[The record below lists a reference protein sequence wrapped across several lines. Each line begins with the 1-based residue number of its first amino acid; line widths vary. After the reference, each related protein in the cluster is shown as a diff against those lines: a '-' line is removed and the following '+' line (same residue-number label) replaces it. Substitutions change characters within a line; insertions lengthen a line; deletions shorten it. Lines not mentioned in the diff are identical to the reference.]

1 MNWNTRIDQIIKRVT
16 VPATFVSA
24 ALIAA
29 GFAAGRLGV
38 GAAMVFCYL
47 LAAFLC
53 AVPVAVRAVQ
63 GLQRNTVSIEVLVS
77 IAVLGALLLRQFGE
91 AAMVTFLFQFG
102 HFLEQRTVKKSR
114 DAVSPL
120 EQADGDATPVQTENV
135 AQDVRDAKLP
145 EKKFADWFVKW
156 YTAAVT
162 TLAALVLVLTWKPD
176 MAVAVLMLA
185 CPGALVVG
193 VPAANAAGIR
203 RGAKEQVLIKDGGS
217 LSAFAGTTVFAFAK
231 TGTLT
236 EGRPGVTFF
245 RYYEEDW
252 KNAMLL
258 ADAMERGSDHPISRA
273 IQEYAEKLET
283 VSEEALSVQVEKGKG
298 IRAQRQGENLVM
310 GSVRYAEELNVQ
322 LTQQVRSDLS
332 LVQEPGD
339 SAVILAA
346 GERVLA
352 LFGISDRIREDAAQS
367 LKELKSLGADK
378 LILLTGD
385 NGLTA
390 RIVAKEAGIDE
401 VYAELKPQEKPDVI
415 ERLQSKGSR
424 VAYVGNGVSDSS
436 ALAAA
441 KTGIVMGTGT
451 DAAVGTADVV
461 LNGSDMM
468 SLPRAW
474 RLARRTAV
482 VRRINVA
489 IAMGTVILLLAGLF
503 AGVIHLAG
511 GMFVHEA
518 GVLAV
523 ILNAMRILY
532 GSEE

>member
-16 VPATFVSA
+16 VPATLVSA
-24 ALIAA
+24 ALIVS

-38 GAAMVFCYL
+38 GAAMVLCYL

-63 GLQRNTVSIEVLVS
+63 GLQRNTVGLEVLVS
-77 IAVLGALLLRQFGE
+77 IAVLGALILRRFGE

-102 HFLEQRTVKKSR
+102 HFLEQRTAKK
-114 DAVSPL
+114 A
-120 EQADGDATPVQTENV
+120 E
-135 AQDVRDAKLP
+135 DVEDEKAKVAKLP
-145 EKKFADWFVKW
+145 GKTLSAWFFKW
-156 YTAAVT
+156 YTAVVT

-176 MAVAVLMLA
+176 MAVEVLMLA
-185 CPGALVVG
+185 CPGALVIG

-203 RGAKEQVLIKDGGS
+203 KGAKEQVLLRDGGS

-236 EGRPGVTFF
+236 EGRPEVTFF

-283 VSEEALSVQVEKGKG
+283 VSEETLSVQVEKGKG

-310 GSVRYAEELNVQ
+310 GSVRYAEELDVQ
-322 LTQQVRSDLS
+322 LTQQVQADLS
-332 LVQEPGD
+332 LIQESGD

-367 LKELKSLGADK
+367 LQELKSLGADK
-378 LILLTGD
+378 LIMLTGD

-401 VYAELKPQEKPDVI
+401 VYAELKPQEKLDVI

-441 KTGIVMGTGT
+441 KTGIVMGMGT
-451 DAAVGTADVV
+451 DAAAGTSDVI
-461 LNGSDMM
+461 LNRSDMM
-468 SLPRAW
+468 SLPKAW
-474 RLARRTAV
+474 RLAKRVATI
-482 VRRINVA
+482 RRINVA

-503 AGVIHLAG
+503 TGVIHLAG

-518 GVLAV
+518 SVLAV

>member
-1 MNWNTRIDQIIKRVT
+1 MDWNTRIDQIIKRVT
-16 VPATFVSA
+16 VPATLVSA
-24 ALIAA
+24 ALIVS

-38 GAAMVFCYL
+38 GAAMVLCYL

-63 GLQRNTVSIEVLVS
+63 GLQRNTVGLEVLVS
-77 IAVLGALLLRQFGE
+77 IAVLGALILRRFGE

-102 HFLEQRTVKKSR
+102 HFLEQRTTKK
-114 DAVSPL
+114 A
-120 EQADGDATPVQTENV
+120 E
-135 AQDVRDAKLP
+135 DVEVEKAKDAKLP
-145 EKKFADWFVKW
+145 EKTLSAWFVKW
-156 YTAAVT
+156 YTAVVT

-185 CPGALVVG
+185 CPGALVIG

-203 RGAKEQVLIKDGGS
+203 KGAKEQVLLRDGGS

-236 EGRPGVTFF
+236 EGRPEVTFF

-283 VSEEALSVQVEKGKG
+283 VSEKTLSVQVEKGKG

-310 GSVRYAEELNVQ
+310 GSVRYAEELDVQ
-322 LTQQVRSDLS
+322 LTQQVQADLS
-332 LVQEPGD
+332 LIQEPGD

-367 LKELKSLGADK
+367 LQELKSLGADK
-378 LILLTGD
+378 LIMLTGD

-401 VYAELKPQEKPDVI
+401 VYAELKPQEKLDVI

-441 KTGIVMGTGT
+441 KTGIVMGMGT
-451 DAAVGTADVV
+451 DAAARTADVV
-461 LNGSDMM
+461 LNRSDMM

-474 RLARRTAV
+474 RLAKRTATI
-482 VRRINVA
+482 RRINVA

-511 GMFVHEA
+511 GIFVHEA
-518 GVLAV
+518 SVLAV